1 MSGMKSMPQTPGR
14 RSAARRFERPAYK
27 WPRASSP
34 RRSAMLDF
42 PSQFQG
48 FRQGSEEA
56 CRYLVRRYNKPV
68 YLLVRR
74 LAFRLS
80 LALNV
85 CTVAAMAL
93 LLFFSPGILTRAAAT
108 SESAEGSG
116 IRLEVAETSSHFFA
130 GETVYRTVAVENK
143 SSSTLSVPLV
153 WRVMAEAATL
163 QQGRLD
169 LIVPAGGV
177 TTSSVSLR
185 MPEVKRLVVLHFL
198 VFEQTTA
205 SSKGVLR
212 MALRVY
218 PRDRQLAWEFLRD
231 KKVGIWP
238 PSDLLRSWFER
249 LGARPR
255 ALEGISRISD
265 FEGDLLMAGPGA
277 FRDARTWRAF
287 HEALEKRGAPIPVIV
302 LRQDW
307 LPGQATV
314 NDGSGAP
321 EEREHGCSAVRC
333 VREHPLLRQFEDGD
347 FVGWRGLA
355 GVGNLPFLSPPAGNF
370 RRLLLA
376 GGGKTASAEDALI
389 LERPFEKGLGILY
402 CQVPLLE
409 AREEEPVAEILF
421 NQVLRYAL
429 ANTASLTR
437 QGIVLCGS
445 SESPALL
452 KVSQYLLPR
461 KEDEQ
466 GDADEKRQVLS
477 RVVRQAFPAGD
488 PGAVILDASSK
499 SAAALLQ
506 EDSEF
511 SVKVRKYVRAGGI
524 LVVLGMPEETR
535 RFLDWASDERDTFA
549 PHSGPGPAPALW
561 REGSGKVLFVRGD
574 LSRASAGTVRLTLG
588 ELLTNLGVLIPF
600 AEGEE

>member
-1 MSGMKSMPQTPGR
+1 MSGMKSRPQTPGR
-14 RSAARRFERPAYK
+14 PSAARRVERPAYNR
-27 WPRASSP
+27 PPASSP
-34 RRSAMLDF
+34 RRSATFDF
-42 PSQFQG
+42 PGQFQG
-48 FRQGSEEA
+48 FRQESKEA
-56 CRYLVRRYNKPV
+56 FRDLVRRYNKPV
-68 YLLVRR
+68 YLLIRR
-74 LAFRLS
+74 LASRLS
-80 LALNV
+80 LTFSV

-93 LLFFSPGILTRAAAT
+93 LLLFSPGILTRTAAT
-108 SESAEGSG
+108 SESPEGSG
-116 IRLEVAETSSHFFA
+116 IRLDVAETSSHFFA
-130 GETVYRTVAVENK
+130 GEMVCRTVAVENK
-143 SSSTLSVPLV
+143 SSSTVSAPLV
-153 WRVMAEAATL
+153 WRVMAESAIL
-163 QQGRLD
+163 QQERLD

-198 VFEQTTA
+198 VLEQTTA
-205 SSKGVLR
+205 SSKAVLR
-212 MALRVY
+212 MGLRVY
-218 PRDRQLAWEFLRD
+218 PKDRQLAWEFLRD

-265 FEGDLLMAGPGA
+265 FEGDLLVAGPGA
-277 FRDARTWRAF
+277 FSDARTWRAF

-314 NDGSGAP
+314 DDGSGAL

-355 GVGNLPFLSPPAGNF
+355 GVGKLPFLSPPAGNF
-370 RRLLLA
+370 RRLLLP
-376 GGGKTASAEDALI
+376 GVGKTTPAEDALI

-421 NQVLRYAL
+421 NETLRYAL
-429 ANTASLTR
+429 SNTASLTR

-452 KVSQYLLPR
+452 KVSEYLLPR

-466 GDADEKRQVLS
+466 GDADEKRQVFS
-477 RVVRQAFPAGD
+477 RVVRQTFPAGD
-488 PGAVILDASSK
+488 PGAVILDANPK
-499 SAAALLQ
+499 SATALLR

-511 SVKVRKYVRAGGI
+511 SFKARKYVRAGGL

-535 RFLDWASDERDTFA
+535 RFLDWASDERETFA

-561 REGSGKVLFVRGD
+561 HEGSGKVLFVRGD
-574 LSRASAGTVRLTLG
+574 LSRASAGTVRLALG
-588 ELLTNLGVLIPF
+588 ELLTDLGVFIPS
-600 AEGEE
+600 EKGEE

>member
-1 MSGMKSMPQTPGR
+1 
-14 RSAARRFERPAYK
+14 
-27 WPRASSP
+27 
-34 RRSAMLDF
+34 
-42 PSQFQG
+42 
-48 FRQGSEEA
+48 
-56 CRYLVRRYNKPV
+56 
-68 YLLVRR
+68 
-74 LAFRLS
+74 
-80 LALNV
+80 
-85 CTVAAMAL
+85 
-93 LLFFSPGILTRAAAT
+93 
-108 SESAEGSG
+108 
-116 IRLEVAETSSHFFA
+116 
-130 GETVYRTVAVENK
+130 
-143 SSSTLSVPLV
+143 
-153 WRVMAEAATL
+153 
-163 QQGRLD
+163 
-169 LIVPAGGV
+169 
-177 TTSSVSLR
+177 
-185 MPEVKRLVVLHFL
+185 
-198 VFEQTTA
+198 
-205 SSKGVLR
+205 
-212 MALRVY
+212 
-218 PRDRQLAWEFLRD
+218 
-231 KKVGIWP
+231 
-238 PSDLLRSWFER
+238 
-249 LGARPR
+249 
-255 ALEGISRISD
+255 
-265 FEGDLLMAGPGA
+265 
-277 FRDARTWRAF
+277 
-287 HEALEKRGAPIPVIV
+287 
-302 LRQDW
+302 
-307 LPGQATV
+307 
-314 NDGSGAP
+314 
-321 EEREHGCSAVRC
+321 
-333 VREHPLLRQFEDGD
+333 
-347 FVGWRGLA
+347 
-355 GVGNLPFLSPPAGNF
+355 
-370 RRLLLA
+370 LLA

-488 PGAVILDASSK
+488 PGAVILDAGSK

-535 RFLDWASDERDTFA
+535 RFLDWASDERATFA

-561 REGSGKVLFVRGD
+561 QEGSGKVLFVRGD